1 MQVSDRPTPSRP
13 AVIQEDAERPWPLSD
28 GAEAFVFL
36 GLLAFG
42 FRNSLFDRF
51 CPLAIQVSNS
61 EVQATRQRTPINA
74 LCFANAARSRCCA
87 SSCPAEVAGPS
98 FSQFIGGRLQ
108 AAGSSWRGPRVPT
121 PASPIVTMRGAHGR
135 FLLRQ

>member
-1 MQVSDRPTPSRP
+1 MPVSDRSTPSRP

-61 EVQATRQRTPINA
+61 DRSGDPPTRSHKCA
-74 LCFANAARSRCCA
+74 LFCQCC
-87 SSCPAEVAGPS
+87 
-98 FSQFIGGRLQ
+98 LQ
-108 AAGSSWRGPRVPT
+108 PLLCILVP
-121 PASPIVTMRGAHGR
+121 G
-135 FLLRQ
+135 